1 MELFYKNYRT
11 NVAYDEE
18 EKYYYGKLEGIADF
32 VNFGT
37 ENLDKIVEEFHSAVD
52 DYLEYCAE
60 IGKVPKLAVKPKYN
74 LEINSDLYNSIKI
87 AAKHSGENV
96 ENFIEKILADYL
108 SKTA

>member
-1 MELFYKNYRT
+1 MELFYKNFRT

-18 EKYYYGKLEGIADF
+18 EKYYYGKLEGIEDF

-37 ENLDKIVEEFHSAVD
+37 ENIDKIVEEFHFAVD

-60 IGKVPKLAVKPKYN
+60 IGKVPKSAVKPKYN
-74 LEINSDLYNSIKI
+74 LEIKSDLYDSIKI
-87 AAKHSGENV
+87 AAEKSGANV

>member
-1 MELFYKNYRT
+1 MELFYKNFRT

-18 EKYYYGKLEGIADF
+18 EKYYYGKLEGIEDF

-87 AAKHSGENV
+87 AAKNSGENV

>member
-1 MELFYKNYRT
+1 MELFYKNFRT

-18 EKYYYGKLEGIADF
+18 EKYYYGKLEGIEDF

-37 ENLDKIVEEFHSAVD
+37 ENIDKIIEEFHSAVD

-60 IGKVPKLAVKPKYN
+60 ISKVPKPAVKPKYN
-74 LEINSDLYNSIKI
+74 LEIKSDLYDSIKI
-87 AAKHSGENV
+87 AAEKSGANV